1 MTQRPPDE
9 TVQRRGFAPI
19 RRVGRNRIAAGVA
32 LGALAICGNFLVYAS
47 LNDSSPVV
55 QVVVDVPAGAQ
66 ITTDMLRTVEAD
78 VDSSVNVVAG
88 DDLPILVGQ
97 YAKVRLVSGSLVT
110 SQSVQPDPLVEP
122 GNAVVAI
129 QVKDGALPVG
139 LRERVPVQ
147 LVIPASSAQIGTDP
161 AAEPLVIDGVV
172 VALPVTPT
180 NSVGTQSLSVEVAS
194 ADAPILAAADDVR
207 VVLTEPS
214 ATAVGP
220 AITRAESETGD

>member
-1 MTQRPPDE
+1 MTQRPPDD
-9 TVQRRGFAPI
+9 TVQRRGFAPSS
-19 RRVGRNRIAAGVA
+19 RQRNRIAAGAA
-32 LGALAICGNFLVYAS
+32 LAALAICGNFLVYAS
-47 LNDSSPVV
+47 INDSKPVV

-78 VDSSVNVVAG
+78 VDSSVNVVTG
-88 DDLPILVGQ
+88 DDLPSLVGQ

-110 SQSVQPDPLVEP
+110 SQSVQLEPLVEP

-129 QVKDGALPVG
+129 QLQDGALPVG

-147 LVIPASSAQIGTDP
+147 LVIPASPAQIGTDA
-161 AAEPLVIDGVV
+161 AAEPRVIDGLV

-194 ADAPILAAADDVR
+194 ADAPTVAAADDVR
-207 VVLTEPS
+207 VVLAEPS
-214 ATAVGP
+214 VTDPSPV
-220 AITRAESETGD
+220 TQSETGD